1 MILET
6 LLKAVSFLI
15 LFFIS
20 VVSTETVG
28 QKCKKIKKAIKDYNI
43 NCEKSEIDDG
53 ICVLKIQFQNRKIR
67 RNFGKHVNF

>member
-53 ICVLKIQFQNRKIR
+53 ICVLVYI
-67 RNFGKHVNF
+67 NFFFI